1 MRTSLSTSL
10 SESISTSVSLSLS
23 ESMSASHRTSLL
35 QSESMSQSA
44 STSAST
50 SQSASASISVSE
62 SASLSTSAANVTSN
76 NGGGSGSGSSEPSS
90 ASESSQAAPAT
101 TGQNLFDEVVDFAD
115 ENISITSTIDFNEVN
130 SAARPRTNATAN
142 TTHFNEVGRDNSI
155 GNNQVPLAV
164 VLDRDAED
172 VVVIK
177 DEETPL
183 GIAKSGAGARV
194 WWYWIL
200 IIISAVSGKVAK
212 DKRKAKASSVEN
224 IEE

>member
-1 MRTSLSTSL
+1 M
-10 SESISTSVSLSLS
+10 
-23 ESMSASHRTSLL
+23 SHRTST
-35 QSESMSQSA
+35 SQSA
-44 STSAST
+44 SQSASASAST
-50 SQSASASISVSE
+50 SQSASQSASASASTSQSASQSASTSE
-62 SASLSTSAANVTSN
+62 SASQSASLSASAANVTSN

-101 TGQNLFDEVVDFAD
+101 TGQNLSDEVVDFAD

-172 VVVIK
+172 IVVIK